1 MLRPL
6 PFTVDETLLDEAAL
20 NIPDM
25 DFRHAINQPTG
36 NFFYDPW
43 EIKDEYKG
51 TVWEQI
57 LNKLPYDKG
66 EARIIKLD
74 NRTAYAS
81 HADIDDRWHLNI
93 SGVNSFLIDI
103 ISKEMF
109 ETVRDGIWYEMN
121 AGRLH
126 TAVNFGNRPRYQLV
140 VRKLLFPM
148 EYNGWKKVKITTNIF
163 DLEDARYEFDNQIS
177 PLLNKLNKLRSITEF
192 EYNNNEV
199 TFYIEPGY
207 IGELKTIKDDF
218 IVNIDP

>member
-6 PFTVDETLLDEAAL
+6 PFTVDEMLLADAVMRTPV
-20 NIPDM
+20 I
-25 DFRHAINQPTG
+25 DFRHSINQPTG
-36 NFFYDPW
+36 KFFYDPW

-51 TVWEQI
+51 TVWEK
-57 LNKLPYDKG
+57 LLDTLPYNKG

-103 ISKEMF
+103 ASKEMF

-121 AGRLH
+121 AGKLH

-148 EYNGWKKVKITTNIF
+148 EHTNWKKVKITTKIP
-163 DLEDARYEFDNQIS
+163 DLEDARYEFDNQVS
-177 PLLNKLNKLRSITEF
+177 PLLNKLNKLRAITEF
-192 EYNNNEV
+192 EYKEDQV
-199 TFYIEPGY
+199 TFYIAPSYLAEFKLNNDHFVIEDAY
-207 IGELKTIKDDF
+207 
-218 IVNIDP
+218 